1 MSNHHIINHHYNKCG
16 KKAVTI
22 IMMINNMMI
31 THKAIIKIIK
41 IKEEENKMKINQKK
55 NIIMV
60 RILILK
66 ILTFQPYKMISEQEA
81 TKEGLLEGT

>member
-1 MSNHHIINHHYNKCG
+1 
-16 KKAVTI
+16 
-22 IMMINNMMI
+22 MI